1 MKLYMCCHYSKD
13 YLFLT
18 SRTINGSS
26 LVKLPASLLI
36 NKHSFQKVMPLK
48 GLVLNKKLAFQR
60 LIFMPNQKRN
70 HLKFKSFSIPVF
82 CLLFCAKVIRFVRL
96 PASRIEQ
103 YKDPFSL
110 CLLLP
115 TFILSSPSFSGF
127 SHQHLPQLY
136 R

>member
-60 LIFMPNQKRN
+60 LIFMPNQKCN

-82 CLLFCAKVIRFVRL
+82 CLLFCAKVVRFARL
-96 PASRIEQ
+96 PASRIL
-103 YKDPFSL
+103 L

-127 SHQHLPQLY
+127 SHQHLSQLY